1 MNTPYYFSEISKKY
15 EINYLNFHGYN
26 FIRDLSYTKNDS
38 RSIILLFEKENNKIL
53 RGYQDGIIFPEL
65 NYFNMENIHVN
76 KKQKKIQEV
85 FDYIFSIFEKYKIVN
100 TKIYQDPYLCFK
112 LGYSIFNL
120 IDTKFF
126 NHGSSIDIC
135 VNYSKNTN
143 INFIEKEM
151 ESGGARTVINGFKKN
166 PVDVVILSGTIDDLL
181 FDAFV
186 KKHLMLAG
194 RKTKPDYC
202 WNMIKDMIKNREAI
216 LVYYQDNYILFHSS
230 FNYSYYGINACTK
243 KDKIITYL
251 LYKGIQW
258 LITNKCEFIHF
269 GKFYKYFEDDKNI
282 NISKFKKSFCNKMFT
297 QYYLDS

>member
-135 VNYSKNTN
+135 VNYSKN
-143 INFIEKEM
+143 
-151 ESGGARTVINGFKKN
+151 
-166 PVDVVILSGTIDDLL
+166 
-181 FDAFV
+181 
-186 KKHLMLAG
+186 
-194 RKTKPDYC
+194 
-202 WNMIKDMIKNREAI
+202 
-216 LVYYQDNYILFHSS
+216 
-230 FNYSYYGINACTK
+230 
-243 KDKIITYL
+243 
-251 LYKGIQW
+251 
-258 LITNKCEFIHF
+258 
-269 GKFYKYFEDDKNI
+269 
-282 NISKFKKSFCNKMFT
+282 
-297 QYYLDS
+297 